1 MSMPSTLPGIGRCR
15 TSTSTVAAR
24 KMAAKP
30 AICAPM
36 RSQRIA
42 ALLPAPSMGRRRD
55 TGRLIDHSAHTG
67 FGLRICAG
75 QIARDPERLLHDLPV
90 AEARKSLRGPND
102 PVNRSLAP
110 RPHERGQVGL
120 TRPRCSEPAGLNVGA
135 DPQRGIP
142 SLDHALP
149 ATAPERLLVAL
160 EPSPLRETDVLRDQG
175 RIHPLEVGCPGA
187 GA

>member
-1 MSMPSTLPGIGRCR
+1 MT
-15 TSTSTVAAR
+15 
-24 KMAAKP
+24 AKA
-30 AICAPM
+30 AICEPM
-36 RSQRIA
+36 RIEGIS
-42 ALLPAPSMGRRRD
+42 ALLLTQSVGRRRD
-55 TGRLIDHSAHTG
+55 TGRLIDHCAHTG

-75 QIARDPERLLHDLPV
+75 QIARAPERLLHDLPV

-102 PVNRSLAP
+102 PVDRSLAP

-160 EPSPLRETDVLRDQG
+160 EPGPLRETDVLRDQG
-175 RIHPLEVGCPGA
+175 SIHPLEVGCPGT